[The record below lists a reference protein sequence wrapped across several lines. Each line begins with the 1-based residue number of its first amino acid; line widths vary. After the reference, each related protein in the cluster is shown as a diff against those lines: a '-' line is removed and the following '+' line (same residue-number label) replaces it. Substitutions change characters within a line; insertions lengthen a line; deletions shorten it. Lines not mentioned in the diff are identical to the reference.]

1 MQFKLQVPNT
11 KSVQYYRTWYLT
23 HPKHLQIVAERA
35 KPFLYLITQKI
46 EDRGLPLELALLPVV
61 ESAFDAFAYSHGSA
75 AGLWQF
81 VPATGKMYGLQQNFW
96 YDGRRDVDAATDF
109 SIDRCA
115 RDVECVLDALDM
127 SEAIVVG
134 HSWGASVALRAA
146 ARLPARVRSVVLIDG
161 GLFGPRHLVGGEL
174 DPETVRE
181 ALRPPPLGMLEP
193 VLWQAISGGDLSPYW
208 SEPIRAALA
217 PTFRTDETG
226 RVYTRLGMDRHMA
239 VLDGLID
246 YDPTPDIEAI
256 AVPAWVVSCE
266 PRDGD
271 DPLEDPM
278 SAAWQRA
285 RREQLADLPRTFFV
299 QRWAGALHD
308 VPLQWPAMVA
318 GLLETVVERIEPPRE
333 EIP

>member
-1 MQFKLQVPNT
+1 MQIRAQDQVPVVFDSIGAT
-11 KSVQYYRTWYLT
+11 DGIPLVLLHGLSQQRHYWGPV
-23 HPKHLQIVAERA
+23 I
-35 KPFLYLITQKI
+35 
-46 EDRGLPLELALLPVV
+46 DRLP
-61 ESAFDAFAYSHGSA
+61 
-75 AGLWQF
+75 
-81 VPATGKMYGLQQNFW
+81 
-96 YDGRRDVDAATDF
+96 GRRIVTVDQRGHGDAATEDVDASTDF

-115 RDVECVLDALDM
+115 WDVECVLDALDM
-127 SEAIVVG
+127 PEAIVVG

-174 DPETVRE
+174 DPATVRE
-181 ALRPPPLGMLEP
+181 ELRPPPLGMLEP

-208 SEPIRAALA
+208 SKPIRAALA
-217 PTFRTDETG
+217 PTFRTDEAG

-246 YDPTPDIEAI
+246 YDPAPDIEAVC
-256 AVPAWVVSCE
+256 VPAWVVSCE
-266 PRDGD
+266 PRDGV
-271 DPLEDPM
+271 DPPEDPV